1 MVKKS
6 KYEEVGGLDEEL
18 TVAYNDVDFCFKLY
32 EKGYYNSVRNDVP
45 MYHYESIS
53 RGSDDVDEKKQQ
65 RLLKERERL
74 YAKHPKLKGKDPFY
88 NDNLTQNKV
97 DFSINVEEEE
107 QEYAICEWMKHY
119 PKKVKSDFKVC
130 IDKITD
136 DKDFAMEGW

>member
-1 MVKKS
+1 
-6 KYEEVGGLDEEL
+6 
-18 TVAYNDVDFCFKLY
+18 
-32 EKGYYNSVRNDVP
+32 

-97 DFSINVEEEE
+97 DFSINVKEEE
-107 QEYAICEWMKHY
+107 QEYATCEWMKRY
-119 PKKVKSDFKVC
+119 PKKVKGDFKVC

-136 DKDFAMEGW
+136 DKDFAMDGEVVSTNSLLRS